1 MLGLP
6 VLLPRCLFLAMVSLF
21 LIDSISIFLLNVVSM
36 LIYLYVLI
44 HVTLLFYEKL
54 NPLKIHLI

>member
-21 LIDSISIFLLNVVSM
+21 LIDGIFIFLLN
-36 LIYLYVLI
+36 LVLMFTSVRSAYI
-44 HVTLLFYEKL
+44 CDFAIKS
-54 NPLKIHLI
+54 